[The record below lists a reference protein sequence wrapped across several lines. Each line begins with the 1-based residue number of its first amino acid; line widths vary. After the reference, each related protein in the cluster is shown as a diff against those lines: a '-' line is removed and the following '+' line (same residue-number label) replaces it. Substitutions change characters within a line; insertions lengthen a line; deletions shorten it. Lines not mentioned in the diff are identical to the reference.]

1 MESVSWETIGT
12 LLLLFST
19 KVTKINML
27 ILHLKEP
34 IKVSISLITF
44 GQLISL
50 IMTED
55 RIKKPIELSFFSAK
69 FGALKKIH
77 FSKSIVTPNSHRTL
91 FMDRWTYS
99 TTSLCWTNHRSF
111 VICFF
116 QYLSFPPFRSY
127 TVWPDSVKF
136 RHFGNIL

>member
-1 MESVSWETIGT
+1 
-12 LLLLFST
+12 
-19 KVTKINML
+19 ML
-27 ILHLKEP
+27 ILRLKEP

-77 FSKSIVTPNSHRTL
+77 FSKSIVTTNSHRTL
-91 FMDRWTYS
+91 FMDRFNLFNDVSLLNDPSYVRYLLLSISLFSAFSFLYS
-99 TTSLCWTNHRSF
+99 VTR
-111 VICFF
+111 
-116 QYLSFPPFRSY
+116 
-127 TVWPDSVKF
+127 
-136 RHFGNIL
+136 FG